1 MKESISTYDVDLYYS
16 KGCRRVLEGHFDT
29 QALRH
34 LGIQALGHSGN
45 EGHLDTETL
54 RTLGHSRHFIEQT
67 LWKPVND

>member
-16 KGCRRVLEGHFDT
+16 KGCRRELERHFDT
-29 QALRH
+29 QALSY
-34 LGIQALGHSGN
+34 LGIQVLGRSGN
-45 EGHLDTETL
+45 EGHLVTETL